1 MDSHGDLGE
10 LLFEYKE
17 GAPIWL
23 VLCGLVGLAPAG
35 LAISE
40 LSSPVPNVD
49 RAGICLILV
58 LVLLVLPFLLKGRV
72 VRFHTR
78 GLTQS
83 EPMKEMRTLRYDEIE
98 HMTWS
103 AVKPSV
109 GVFIRGELVARGGK
123 VSLSRKVDTGGKT
136 QRALENVRDRIASSM
151 SVPALRQIEAGQPF
165 AWGKGSGPRVRLRHD
180 GLVYRPIKFLGAGDD
195 QIVPWTTPLDY
206 AFADG
211 FFAVAT
217 AADRKTLFTI
227 ACSEPDF
234 HPGFVVFEALR
245 AAHVR
250 AGRAAS

>member
-1 MDSHGDLGE
+1 MDSDQDLGE
-10 LLFEYKE
+10 LVFQYKD

-23 VLCGLVGLAPAG
+23 ILCGLVALVPGG

-49 RAGICLILV
+49 RAGICLIMV
-58 LVLLVLPFLLKGRV
+58 LALIVLPFFLKGRV

-78 GLTQS
+78 GLTESQ
-83 EPMKEMRTLRYDEIE
+83 PMKETRNLRYDEIE

-103 AVKPSV
+103 AVKPAV
-109 GVFIRGELVARGGK
+109 GVFIRGELIARGGK
-123 VSLSRKVDTGGKT
+123 VAFSRKVDTGGKV
-136 QRALENVRDRIASSM
+136 QRALEDVRDRITSSM
-151 SVPALRQIEAGQPF
+151 SPVALRQIEAGQPF

-180 GLVYRPIKFLGAGDD
+180 GLVYRPVKFLGPGDD

-217 AADRKTLFTI
+217 AADRKALFTI

-234 HPGFVVFEALR
+234 YPGFAAFEALR
-245 AAHVR
+245 AAHTR